1 MRCERCDG
9 LMVTDHY
16 IDMEGAGLWLKA
28 WRCMCCGNVVDNQ
41 IKVHH
46 SSANRPQVRERRH
59 SRKFLREGTLKP
71 AVWL

>member
-16 IDMEGAGLWLKA
+16 IDMDGGGSWLKA

-41 IKVHH
+41 IKAHH
-46 SSANRPQVRERRH
+46 SIDNPLAYRQRS
-59 SRKFLREGTLKP
+59 SRKFQEDRRLQP
-71 AVWL
+71 AIWL

>member
-9 LMVTDHY
+9 LMMMDHY
-16 IDMEGAGLWLKA
+16 IDMEGGGPWLKA

-41 IKVHH
+41 IKAHH
-46 SSANRPQVRERRH
+46 STANPQLHRQRSLRKFQEERR
-59 SRKFLREGTLKP
+59 LKP

>member
-9 LMVTDHY
+9 LMVIDHY
-16 IDMEGAGLWLKA
+16 IDMESGGSWLQA

-41 IKVHH
+41 IKAHH
-46 SSANRPQVRERRH
+46 STAHPLVHRR
-59 SRKFLREGTLKP
+59 RNFRQFQEEWRLNA